1 MRILRTDCHRQRRSR
16 GLAGTLP
23 YGRQQITYRQPV
35 SMGLSIGRLG
45 YDRENPEGRGSG
57 RTCGL
62 TSIGTTQNCRTGWL
76 GTANAA
82 GYLLGAIISAPV
94 AKRFGLHQAF
104 LFGVVATVF
113 GIAAMGISANYYW
126 LNAWRIVAGVTGAF
140 CFVLG
145 NAVAAGLAAGLSD
158 PSARAGVI
166 SLFYASP
173 GAGIILSALSVP
185 IVLAIAGQGSWKI
198 TWFVLGGISA
208 VLACMTWLGLRG
220 IKFGQALPT
229 RWRGSIF
236 YRSTHTAAAGYCA
249 FGAGYICYLTFMYAH
264 LRELGAGE
272 SALVSF
278 WCTIGVATMISV
290 WLWARLMERLRRAYA
305 FSLLSVIVTVGAS
318 IPLISDQIELAFV
331 SAAIFGCALFSVPAS
346 TTVFVR
352 RNFTADQWPRAL
364 GILTISFGIGQII
377 GPTFAGF
384 ASDVGG
390 TLSYGLAW
398 GCVFLLA
405 GAAAALFQ
413 RDPTPAQ

>member
-1 MRILRTDCHRQRRSR
+1 MTNDVLSPAARAVLL
-16 GLAGTLP
+16 GMAAA
-23 YGRQQITYRQPV
+23 V
-35 SMGLSIGRLG
+35 GLSIGRLG
-45 YDRENPEGRGSG
+45 Y
-57 RTCGL
+57 GL
-62 TSIGTTQNCRTGWL
+62 VLPDMRVDLNWNYVEAGWL

-104 LFGVVATVF
+104 IFGVVMTVI
-113 GIAAMGISANYYW
+113 GITAMGMSANYYW
-126 LNAWRIVAGVTGAF
+126 LSAWRIIAGVTGAF

-158 PSARAGVI
+158 PGARARVI

-185 IVLAIAGQGSWKI
+185 LVFTIAGRGSWEI

-208 VLACMTWLGLRG
+208 VLAWMTWVGLRG
-220 IKFGQALPT
+220 IKLGEALPHAGDARFAT
-229 RWRGSIF
+229 
-236 YRSTHTAAAGYCA
+236 TAHIPLLLGYCA
-249 FGAGYICYLTFMYAH
+249 FGAGYICYLTFMYTH

-272 SALVSF
+272 SVLVSF
-278 WCTIGVATMISV
+278 WCTIGVATMLSV

-305 FSLLSVIVTVGAS
+305 FSLLSVIVTVGAT
-318 IPLISDQIELAFV
+318 IPLLSDRIELAFV

-364 GILTISFGIGQII
+364 GILTISFGLGQII
-377 GPTFAGF
+377 GPTFAGYV
-384 ASDVGG
+384 SDKGG

-405 GAAAALFQ
+405 GAAVALLQ
-413 RDPTPAQ
+413 RDPTPT